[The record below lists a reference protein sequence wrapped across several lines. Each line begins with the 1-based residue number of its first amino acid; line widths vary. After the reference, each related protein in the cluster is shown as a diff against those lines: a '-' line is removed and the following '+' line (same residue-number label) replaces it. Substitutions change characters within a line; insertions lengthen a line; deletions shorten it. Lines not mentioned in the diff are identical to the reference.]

1 MDSYKVVLDAL
12 ILIWAF
18 IYTIF
23 VCRSGEG
30 SGDAVQKTD
39 ASVHRLVRY
48 LLHIHTIEL
57 AHFFT
62 KRPFSYV

>member
-1 MDSYKVVLDAL
+1 M
-12 ILIWAF
+12 
-18 IYTIF
+18 
-23 VCRSGEG
+23 CRSGED

-48 LLHIHTIEL
+48 SLHIQTNEL

-62 KRPFSYV
+62 KWPFSYEKFWLFFLFSLKQWLMAFNGSL